1 MKRVVK
7 KLKEKKGFTLL
18 ESILSIAIL
27 AITSLAFATF
37 LATSNKMTTLTILN
51 ENDYALLQEAIATGD
66 YVGLEVEGVTE
77 EGKSFTIQFD
87 ENTKIEVDGK
97 YLIVTNHK
105 TGRHFV
111 IFIGGQKSEVTP

>member
-7 KLKEKKGFTLL
+7 KLKEKKGFTLV

-51 ENDYALLQEAIATGD
+51 EHDYALLQEAIATGD
-66 YVGLEVEGVTE
+66 YAGLEVEGVTE
-77 EGKSFTIQFD
+77 EGKNFTIQFD
-87 ENTKIEVDGK
+87 EDTKIEVDGK

-111 IFIGGQKSEVTP
+111 IFIGDQKSEVTP